1 MKIDI
6 KCNKCHSENKAEL
19 TDNFILKFKCNK
31 CKSNEE
37 IELSLEKFQVLFDL
51 GIICLKNGYYKEAV
65 SDFAASLERVFE
77 FSIKRI
83 LNRRNIEKE
92 LINSIW
98 KEVKNQSERQYG
110 AFIFLYAYEFKK
122 EFKLD
127 NKQIKFRNEV
137 IHKGKF
143 PNFDETYE
151 YAKYIYYNIYNI
163 LLEFAQNGYTDD
175 YNSKFKYNLIPRDEY
190 ISFISPY
197 GFIHDQTGEIKPTP
211 DFDNKY
217 MKFYVDE
224 KFIFAKG

>member
-6 KCNKCHSENKAEL
+6 KCNKCNSENKAEL
-19 TDNFILKFKCNK
+19 TDNFILNFECNK
-31 CKSNEE
+31 CKSKEE
-37 IELSLEKFQVLFDL
+37 IQLNLEKFQVLFDL

-77 FSIKRI
+77 FSIRCI
-83 LNRRNIEKE
+83 LNKRNIEE
-92 LINSIW
+92 EVINSIW

-127 NKQIKFRNEV
+127 NKQIRFRNEV

-143 PNFDETYE
+143 PNFDETYK

-163 LLEFAQNGYTDD
+163 LLELAKNNYISD
-175 YNSKFKYNLIPRDEY
+175 YNNKFRLSSIPRDGH

-197 GFIHDQTGEIKPTP
+197 EFIHDQTGKVKPTP
-211 DFDNKY
+211 NFDNKY
-217 MKFYVDE
+217 IEFYIDGRFE
-224 KFIFAKG
+224 FAKG

>member
-6 KCNKCHSENKAEL
+6 KCNKCNSENKAEL
-19 TDNFILKFKCNK
+19 TDNFILNFECNK
-31 CKSNEE
+31 CKSKEE
-37 IELSLEKFQVLFDL
+37 IQLNLEKFQVLFDL

-77 FSIKRI
+77 FAIRCI
-83 LNRRNIEKE
+83 LNKRNIEE
-92 LINSIW
+92 EVINSIW

-127 NKQIKFRNEV
+127 NKQIRFRNEV

-143 PNFDETYE
+143 PNFNETYK

-163 LLEFAQNGYTDD
+163 LLELAKNNYISD
-175 YNSKFKYNLIPRDEY
+175 YNNKFRLSSIPRDGY

-197 GFIHDQTGEIKPTP
+197 EFIHDQTGKVKPTP
-211 DFDNKY
+211 NFDNKY
-217 MKFYVDE
+217 IEFYIDGRFE
-224 KFIFAKG
+224 FAKG